1 MIQNGGLLKRTLEM
15 NGEPQTWV
23 NLLTKE
29 SGSRNECSTNGD
41 IGITV
46 TSQTPRNLIS
56 KRSRVKDE
64 RTGESEVL
72 RSQVVS
78 LLKEKKDMMKK
89 VDKSVCLITI

>member
-1 MIQNGGLLKRTLEM
+1 MIQNGRLLKRSFKM
-15 NGEPQTWV
+15 NGEAQTWV

-29 SGSRNECSTNGD
+29 SGSRNECSKNGD

-46 TSQTPRNLIS
+46 TSQTPRNLTT

-89 VDKSVCLITI
+89 VEKSVRLITI